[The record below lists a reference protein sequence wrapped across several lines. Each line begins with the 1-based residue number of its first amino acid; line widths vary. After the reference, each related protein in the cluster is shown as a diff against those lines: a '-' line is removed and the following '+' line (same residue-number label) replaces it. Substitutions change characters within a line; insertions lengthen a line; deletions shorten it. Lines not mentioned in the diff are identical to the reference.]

1 MSPTDRGNCIKFPTT
16 KGSCRNILTT
26 GANCEKLN
34 KMRGDYMNFPR
45 NRNTT
50 GKSIKKLIIG
60 VSCRKLPFSR
70 IRCRK
75 NPTI

>member
-1 MSPTDRGNCIKFPTT
+1 MSPTARGNCIKFPTT
-16 KGSCRNILTT
+16 KGSCRNLLTT

-34 KMRGDYMNFPR
+34 EIRGDYMNFPITR
-45 NRNTT
+45 E
-50 GKSIKKLIIG
+50 SIKKLMMG
-60 VSCRKLPFSR
+60 VSCRKLPISR